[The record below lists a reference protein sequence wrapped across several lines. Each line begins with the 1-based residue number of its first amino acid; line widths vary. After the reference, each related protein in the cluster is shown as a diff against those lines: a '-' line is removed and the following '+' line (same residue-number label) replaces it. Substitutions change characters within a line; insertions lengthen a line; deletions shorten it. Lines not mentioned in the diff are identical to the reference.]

1 MYSIKIV
8 LFYFFFKLRLFKD
21 YRWELQWNWEVLCTT
36 HRKRSICRWEASSV
50 KISFGSFSPKKRICT
65 HVYCRYAKYVTVMH
79 NVVHLGPCKH
89 RSNFTCDELDGNEQK
104 LSRYYRVRRMW
115 SSTFDCGLR
124 IGSPWNQIPSG
135 RSLAPKRS
143 GRKYGSL

>member
-8 LFYFFFKLRLFKD
+8 LFYFLLSYDYLRITDENSNEIGKYCAL
-21 YRWELQWNWEVLCTT
+21 LTGSEVFVGG
-36 HRKRSICRWEASSV
+36 KQASSV

-65 HVYCRYAKYVTVMH
+65 HVHCRYAKYVTIMH

-104 LSRYYRVRRMW
+104 LSRYYRVRRM
-115 SSTFDCGLR
+115 
-124 IGSPWNQIPSG
+124 
-135 RSLAPKRS
+135 
-143 GRKYGSL
+143 